1 MKKIIAGLID
11 DGAEFFK
18 HERKLYCTHAG
29 KTHEWPNFPEKILEI
44 IEDDMLKHPEALKA
58 LSEWEN
64 LPPEDHV
71 YRYIICRFGGIDDEP
86 DIDPKGQI
94 AHTEYFECGFR
105 GKCKYEGKLCCTIKA
120 EYGNLTKTELEV
132 LKRAS
137 LSYKEIGDQLN
148 ISPDTVS
155 THMQN
160 LRLKTG
166 LKNTTQL
173 AIYAM
178 QKGVINENN

>member
-18 HERKLYCTHAG
+18 NEGKLYCVHARQ
-29 KTHEWPNFPEKILEI
+29 THEWPNFPDKVVSL
-44 IEDDMLKHPEALKA
+44 IEADMLKHPEALRA

-64 LPPEDHV
+64 LLPEDHM
-71 YRYIICRFGGIDDEP
+71 YRYIVCRFGGIDDEP
-86 DIDPKGQI
+86 DINLEGKI
-94 AHTEYFECGFR
+94 AHKEYFECGLR
-105 GKCKYEGKLCCTIKA
+105 GKCRFEGKLCCSIKA
-120 EYGNLTKTELEV
+120 EYGMLTKMELEV
-132 LKRAS
+132 LKCSS
-137 LSYKEIGDQLN
+137 LGYKEIGERLF
-148 ISPDTVS
+148 ISVETVS

-166 LKNTTQL
+166 LKNSTQL

-178 QKGVINENN
+178 QKGVIYEGN

>member
-11 DGAEFFK
+11 EGAEFFK
-18 HERKLYCTHAG
+18 HDSKLYCINSG
-29 KTHEWPNFPEKILEI
+29 QVYEWPKFPDKVISLIEI
-44 IEDDMLKHPEALKA
+44 DMLKYPDALKA

-64 LPPEDHV
+64 LLPEDHV
-71 YRYIICRFGGIDDEP
+71 YRYIMCRFGGVDDEA
-86 DIDPKGQI
+86 DIDSNGRI
-94 AHTEYFECGFR
+94 FHTEYFECGFR

-120 EYGNLTKTELEV
+120 EYGNLTKSELEV
-132 LKRAS
+132 LKRSS
-137 LSYKEIGDQLN
+137 LSYKEIGEQLF
-148 ISPDTVS
+148 ISTETVS

-173 AIYAM
+173 AIYAL
-178 QKGVINENN
+178 QKGVINESY